1 MKFFYPLIWF
11 SFLLSIVTN
20 VKANDFLQP
29 PVSDGPIEMQ
39 VSLFINKI
47 FNINSVDETYQIDGY
62 LEFVWYDERV
72 KNFDGEPLN
81 STLIFEND
89 LATDLINTKL
99 WVPAFELMNIQG
111 SIETP
116 NMSLELHPNGKVVYD
131 KRFFATFSTEM
142 NFRSFPFDNQVFNVV
157 LEPFTFDVR
166 YMVFSN
172 PKIFPELKEKPKI
185 LSTWT
190 IKDIRTKLG
199 KDVYDNPVDP
209 ENPVL
214 TYSKVV
220 FEVEADRMTGY
231 YLWQVLFPLFI
242 IIMASF
248 VIFWINDFGTQLGVG
263 FTLMLTVVAFNFY
276 SASILPQLPYQTFIE
291 TIIIVGYV
299 FIFLGILAVIVNN
312 RLYGKSENSEKSPL
326 LRLFRYIFPA
336 VFFIAI
342 FMLYFLFT

>member
-1 MKFFYPLIWF
+1 MKFFYLLIWF
-11 SFLLSIVTN
+11 SYLLLIATN

-29 PVSDGPIEMQ
+29 PVSDKPLEIQ

-72 KNFDGEPLN
+72 KNFDGEPLKN
-81 STLIFEND
+81 TVIFEND
-89 LATDLINTKL
+89 LAAGLMNSKL

-131 KRFFATFSTEM
+131 KRFFGTFGTTM
-142 NFRSFPFDNQVFNVV
+142 NFRSFPFDNQVFSLI
-157 LEPFTFDVR
+157 LEAFTFDVR
-166 YMVFSN
+166 YLVFTK
-172 PKIFPELKEKPKI
+172 PHIFPELGENPKV
-185 LSTWT
+185 LNSWT
-190 IKDIRTKLG
+190 IRDIRTRLET
-199 KDVYDNPVDP
+199 DIYDNPEDP
-209 ENPVL
+209 ENPEL

-231 YLWQVLFPLFI
+231 YLWQVLLPLFI

-299 FIFLGILAVIVNN
+299 FIFMGILSVIVNF
-312 RLYGKSENSEKSPL
+312 RLYDKSNKSPL
-326 LRLFRYIFPA
+326 LRVLRYLVPVMFFTVIF
-336 VFFIAI
+336 I
-342 FMLYFLFT
+342 LYFVFT